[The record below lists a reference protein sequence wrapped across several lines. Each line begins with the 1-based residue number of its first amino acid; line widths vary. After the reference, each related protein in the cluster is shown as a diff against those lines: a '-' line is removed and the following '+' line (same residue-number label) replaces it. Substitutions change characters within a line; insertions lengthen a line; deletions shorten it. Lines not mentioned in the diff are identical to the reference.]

1 MQYLILKHTPYEY
14 IKDSFDIV
22 STTDNLDEAN
32 NRLQD
37 IATKPIDEAG
47 MTFIAENWNATGR
60 IPRGFKTPIKGVVDQ
75 AEYITN
81 IGGDKFNN

>member
-32 NRLQD
+32 NRLQGYQL
-37 IATKPIDEAG
+37 IDEQKSVSYSILKYESPQMQREVA
-47 MTFIAENWNATGR
+47 
-60 IPRGFKTPIKGVVDQ
+60 
-75 AEYITN
+75 
-81 IGGDKFNN
+81 